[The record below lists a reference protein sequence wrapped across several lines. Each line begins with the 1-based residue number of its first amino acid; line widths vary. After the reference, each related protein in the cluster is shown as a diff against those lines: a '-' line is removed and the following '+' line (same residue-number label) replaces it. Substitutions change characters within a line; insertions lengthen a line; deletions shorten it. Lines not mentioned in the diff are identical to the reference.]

1 MAILKVN
8 TRTLQGNWPHWRQ
21 ANFSNYQNNIVNVG
35 GDDCDDMSYDIYDNG
50 DDDVDGDAHD
60 GDDESDD
67 VNDDDLYGMQADA
80 QRGNERAEG
89 AEKKIKD
96 LEEELKVF

>member
-1 MAILKVN
+1 MKSMGPNTCARRNLILN
-8 TRTLQGNWPHWRQ
+8 NL
-21 ANFSNYQNNIVNVG
+21 FSVLTMSINNV
-35 GDDCDDMSYDIYDNG
+35 
-50 DDDVDGDAHD
+50 
-60 GDDESDD
+60 
-67 VNDDDLYGMQADA
+67 

>member
-50 DDDVDGDAHD
+50 DDDVL
-60 GDDESDD
+60 GDDNGGDGASDD
-67 VNDDDLYGMQADA
+67 VNDDGLHAGGRPER
-80 QRGNERAEG
+80 QRESRGCR
-89 AEKKIKD
+89 
-96 LEEELKVF
+96 EEDQRS